1 MGEIFLL
8 KLIGLYLLLFISV
21 IVLQVL
27 AVPTIL
33 LYIITTVLIFI
44 ILYTTLKPILFEK
57 DYTKVLEFLK
67 KSKNPMYQFIYY
79 YFHKQYVEAEQ
90 INLKIRSKKAREI
103 NQIAVLT
110 AQNDFKKA
118 KELAYSLKDD
128 EEKYSILASIAL
140 ETKDKK
146 LWEEY
151 HSKVKKKQN
160 KEYLSIYEFAYNG
173 KKKQALEAIN
183 KRIERSKGIQL
194 VVEVQLRNSI
204 EEIK

>member
-33 LYIITTVLIFI
+33 LYIITTVLIFL
-44 ILYTTLKPILFEK
+44 ILYSTLKPILFEK

-79 YFHKQYVEAEQ
+79 YFHKQYNEAEQ
-90 INLKIRSKKAREI
+90 VIPKIRSKKTQTLNR
-103 NQIAVLT
+103 IAVLT
-110 AQNDFKKA
+110 AQNNYKKA

-146 LWEEY
+146 LWEEN
-151 HSKVKKKQN
+151 HLKIKKQQN
-160 KEYLSIYEFAYNG
+160 KEYLSIYELAYNG
-173 KKKQALEAIN
+173 KKKQALEMIN

-194 VVEVQLRNSI
+194 VVEIQLRNAI